1 LFHFGPGHAMKPY
14 RHFLVDDL
22 VQGYGLDDKM
32 SLMRYEPASKEEMIV
47 YHDSYYIDFISQPME
62 NLKTEKANVINE
74 VYLDTDCPNFTGLFD
89 YCQLIAGGSLA
100 AARSLNNGLC
110 DVAINWGGGLHHAKW
125 NRAYGFCYVNDPV
138 LAIVELLKHNGR
150 VLYLD
155 IDCHH
160 GDGVEAAFYSTNRVM
175 TLSFHLYEK
184 NFFPGTGNMN
194 DIGVGAGLHHSSNV
208 PLKMGITDDD
218 YEQIFKPIVSNVL
231 QKYQP
236 NVIVM
241 QCGTDS
247 LAGDRLGRLNLT
259 LKGHSNCVKYVISKN
274 IPLILLGGGGY
285 RPANAARCW
294 TLETAIALE
303 EELPISIP
311 EIESYEY
318 FAPEFRLEI
327 SPGEGIEKCEFS
339 GDSTIRT
346 TGIMDFCSL
355 ALSTSRITA
364 IQFSS
369 SLSFFLI
376 VAEKIQTSSYQMEY
390 RKEDKSNLNTRAQK
404 LFTVAG
410 EHKTQLNSRANEAK
424 REPQP
429 SQPTITHHQH
439 TNNGTTTVNYRNP
452 KLRFEE
458 EKVGEEVNEEKKRKA
473 K

>member
-1 LFHFGPGHAMKPY
+1 MKPY

-327 SPGEGIEKCEFS
+327 SPVSIENKNTSNYISDILRKHCQKC
-339 GDSTIRT
+339 
-346 TGIMDFCSL
+346 
-355 ALSTSRITA
+355 
-364 IQFSS
+364 Q
-369 SLSFFLI
+369 
-376 VAEKIQTSSYQMEY
+376 
-390 RKEDKSNLNTRAQK
+390 
-404 LFTVAG
+404 
-410 EHKTQLNSRANEAK
+410 NETK

-452 KLRFEE
+452 KLRYRSTRFAQPM
-458 EKVGEEVNEEKKRKA
+458 EKNILSPVDYWPES
-473 K
+473 

>member
-1 LFHFGPGHAMKPY
+1 MELSDSRRRVAYFFNETLPLFHFGPGHAMKPY

-22 VQGYGLDDKM
+22 VQGYGLDNKM
-32 SLMRYEPASKEEMIV
+32 SLVRYEPASKEEMII

-62 NLKTEKANVINE
+62 NLKFEKANVKNE
-74 VYLDTDCPNFTGLFD
+74 IYLDTDCPKFTGLFD

-100 AARSLNNGLC
+100 AARSLNNGFC

-138 LAIVELLKHNGR
+138 LAIVELLKYNRR

-208 PLKMGITDDD
+208 PLKMGITDND

-231 QKYQP
+231 QRYQP
-236 NVIVM
+236 SVIVM

-259 LKGHSNCVKYVISKN
+259 LKGHSNCVKFVISKN

-327 SPGEGIEKCEFS
+327 SPVSIENKN
-339 GDSTIRT
+339 
-346 TGIMDFCSL
+346 
-355 ALSTSRITA
+355 TSNYINDILQRILKNINSVEIA
-364 IQFSS
+364 PSIQ
-369 SLSFFLI
+369 L
-376 VAEKIQTSSYQMEY
+376 E
-390 RKEDKSNLNTRAQK
+390 
-404 LFTVAG
+404 
-410 EHKTQLNSRANEAK
+410 
-424 REPQP
+424 
-429 SQPTITHHQH
+429 QH
-439 TNNGTTTVNYRNP
+439 TSVN
-452 KLRFEE
+452 
-458 EKVGEEVNEEKKRKA
+458 
-473 K
+473 

>member
-1 LFHFGPGHAMKPY
+1 MELSGSRRRVAYFFNETLPLFHFGPGHAMKPY

-22 VQGYGLDDKM
+22 VQGYGLDNKM
-32 SLMRYEPASKEEMIV
+32 SLVRYEPASKEEMII

-62 NLKTEKANVINE
+62 NLKFEKANVKNE
-74 VYLDTDCPNFTGLFD
+74 NFTIMRMYL
-89 YCQLIAGGSLA
+89 LICFVA
-100 AARSLNNGLC
+100 AARSLNNGFC
-110 DVAINWGGGLHHAKW
+110 DIAINWGGGLHHAKW

-138 LAIVELLKHNGR
+138 LAIVELLKYNRR

-208 PLKMGITDDD
+208 PLKMGITDHD

-231 QKYQP
+231 QRYQP

-259 LKGHSNCVKYVISKN
+259 LKGHSNCVKFVISKN

-327 SPGEGIEKCEFS
+327 SPVSIENKN
-339 GDSTIRT
+339 
-346 TGIMDFCSL
+346 
-355 ALSTSRITA
+355 TSNYINDILQRVLKNVNSVEIA
-364 IQFSS
+364 PSIQ
-369 SLSFFLI
+369 L
-376 VAEKIQTSSYQMEY
+376 E
-390 RKEDKSNLNTRAQK
+390 
-404 LFTVAG
+404 
-410 EHKTQLNSRANEAK
+410 
-424 REPQP
+424 
-429 SQPTITHHQH
+429 
-439 TNNGTTTVNYRNP
+439 
-452 KLRFEE
+452 
-458 EKVGEEVNEEKKRKA
+458 
-473 K
+473 